1 MIFYGRR
8 RSDEIGKHAR
18 LKIACRKVC
27 GFKSHL
33 WHMQNKIK
41 KGIYKHFKG
50 KEYEVIDVGTHS
62 ETLEPHVVYQ
72 ALYGEQKI
80 WVRPLSIFLEE
91 VDKPEIN
98 YKGQRFTYV
107 REK

>member
-1 MIFYGRR
+1 MVDAHD
-8 RSDEIGKHAR
+8 SKSCLAR
-18 LKIACRKVC
+18 GESSSLSR
-27 GFKSHL
+27 GT
-33 WHMQNKIK
+33 MQYKIK

-50 KEYEVIDVGTHS
+50 NEYRVIDIALHS